1 MAQKIAFDIDGVV
14 LDLVSAFC
22 AVCRQEGYS
31 LDYEDIIEYHM
42 GKVLGVDDE
51 EFYRLLDLT
60 YESGLIKPYPEA
72 AQGLQTLRE
81 AGWKIWFVT
90 SRPERLRTQ
99 TIAELEAATISYNR
113 LIFADARRK
122 ADHVT
127 GVKAVIEDSLE
138 EAQELVAKGF
148 QVIMF
153 RHPWNAAGE
162 GRYSRVSWIGRWSEL
177 VAAVLSLATTLH
189 PVRNKAG

>member
-1 MAQKIAFDIDGVV
+1 VAQKIAFDIDGVV

-51 EFYRLLDLT
+51 ELYRLLDLT
-60 YESGLIKPYPEA
+60 YDSGLIRPYPGA
-72 AQGLQTLRE
+72 VQGLRTLRE
-81 AGWKIWFVT
+81 NGWEIWFVT
-90 SRPERLRTQ
+90 SRPERIRGQ
-99 TIAELEAATISYNR
+99 TLASLQQAKITHEQ
-113 LIFADARRK
+113 LIFADAKRK
-122 ADHVT
+122 SDHLTDVI
-127 GVKAVIEDSLE
+127 AVVEDSLE

-153 RHPWNAAGE
+153 RRPWNAAGE
-162 GRYSRVSWIGRWSEL
+162 GRYSRVSWIGSWSEL
-177 VAAVLSLATTLH
+177 VAAVLSLGTSPSASS
-189 PVRNKAG
+189 